1 MDNLEISDGVL
12 RKLEEQHNVTRTEVE
27 QCFRNRL
34 GRLLVDNRALTKTN
48 PPTLW
53 FVACTNKERNL
64 KVVYIQ
70 RGNIVELKTAYD
82 PQRRGDKDLQAIRPV
97 ADHLK
102 EKMKW

>member
-1 MDNLEISDGVL
+1 MDNLKISDGVL

-82 PQRRGDKDLQAIRPV
+82 PNEEEIRIY
-97 ADHLK
+97 K
-102 EKMKW
+102 RFGQ